1 MVQQQPL
8 TVGVTGA
15 TGFVGRHTV
24 KALVAKGHAVRALVR
39 DRDKARRA
47 LSGLGTDQGVTSV
60 TGDVF
65 DEASL
70 NRFAKGCDAIVHT
83 IGIRRE
89 HPPEVTFTRLHPRAT
104 EAVLSAA
111 RAAGAKRFIHISAL
125 GTRPDAASA
134 YHRSKHESETLVRR
148 SGLDWT
154 ILRPSLIHG
163 PDGEFTQMVK
173 SWVLGRQAPWFFIPY
188 FARVEVSK
196 TFPPKPPRLES
207 ALVAPVHVDDVAEVV
222 ARSLEMREAVGE
234 IYPLAGPDT
243 IDWPEVMTT
252 IRDAMPITDKKKRLL
267 PMPGPVGH
275 AVATAAGAVGLG
287 ALLDFGPSE
296 PIMATED
303 QTARTSK
310 AQAHLGF
317 RPRPFH
323 ESVNAYAAS
332 I

>member
-1 MVQQQPL
+1 VGQHQPL

-15 TGFVGRHTV
+15 TGFVGRHIV
-24 KALVAKGHAVRALVR
+24 RALQGKGHAVRALAR
-39 DRDKARRA
+39 DRDKARQA
-47 LSGLGTDQGVTSV
+47 LAGLGPDQGVT
-60 TGDVF
+60 TLLGDVF
-65 DEASL
+65 DDASMD
-70 NRFAKGCDAIVHT
+70 RFAKGCDAIVHT

-89 HPPEVTFTRLHPRAT
+89 FPPEVTFARMHPVAAKAALAAAQRAGTR
-104 EAVLSAA
+104 
-111 RAAGAKRFIHISAL
+111 RFVHISAL

-134 YHRSKHESETLVRR
+134 YHRSKYESESLVRR

-163 PDGEFTQMVK
+163 PDGEFVGMVK
-173 SWVLGRQAPWFFIPY
+173 DWVLGRQAPWFFIPY

-207 ALVAPVHVDDVAEVV
+207 ALVQPVHVDDVAEVV
-222 ARSLEMREAVGE
+222 ARSLEMPEAVGE

-243 IDWPEVMTT
+243 LDWPEVMTAV
-252 IRDAMPITDKKKRLL
+252 RDAMPITDKKKRLL
-267 PMPGPVGH
+267 PMPGEVGF

-296 PIMATED
+296 PVMATED
-303 QTARTSK
+303 QIARTDK
-310 AQAHLGF
+310 AEDHLGF

-323 ESVNAYAAS
+323 ESLNAYAAS